1 MMWSISDEKED
12 EFDGYLKSLMKW
24 IQENWRFIKRS
35 GFRLE
40 ELHNGEKE
48 IERRHREAYGGKAR

>member
-24 IQENWRFIKRS
+24 IQENWRFIKQS

-40 ELHNGEKE
+40 ELRNGEKE